1 MSKYRPAA
9 SNDNRP
15 PLTIHPE
22 KPHYITAEQAAQR
35 GISAASLRR
44 VATWNREPNGNFN
57 ATARRRQMMQA
68 EALDRVARSLEI
80 SARRAA

>member
-1 MSKYRPAA
+1 MSKYRQTA

-15 PLTIHPE
+15 PRTVRPE

-44 VATWNREPNGNFN
+44 VAAWNRAPEGIFN
-57 ATARRRQMMQA
+57 DTARRRQMMQA
-68 EALDRVARSLEI
+68 AALDRVASEVG
-80 SARRAA
+80 RAA